1 MNANIQMTSRREI
14 KDERGHNAASLKID
28 VDLLQ
33 SYWTKL
39 RCSDT
44 CLFKVVKFDGFKCV
58 EHQRGWL
65 PQGDEKKDPEKVDEL
80 LARSDA
86 LGRFANDCA
95 RAAYERITKTCD
107 FYEKFDNQ
115 NGFYSIFGKSV
126 DGVVGLM
133 WANDGDL
140 AKAKLLASFALYVI
154 GLSSVKSDNVLWEAA
169 YRHLPYHS
177 SIDLKVAD
185 EMFAHYLAM

>member
-1 MNANIQMTSRREI
+1 MN
-14 KDERGHNAASLKID
+14 
-28 VDLLQ
+28 
-33 SYWTKL
+33 
-39 RCSDT
+39 C
-44 CLFKVVKFDGFKCV
+44 
-58 EHQRGWL
+58 
-65 PQGDEKKDPEKVDEL
+65 L
-80 LARSDA
+80 LA
-86 LGRFANDCA
+86 L
-95 RAAYERITKTCD
+95 TL
-107 FYEKFDNQ
+107 
-115 NGFYSIFGKSV
+115 FYSIFGKSV